1 MEIISLLHFKIL
13 NYFFYHLN
21 YNFLCLISCLFSSI
35 IHQSYISME
44 NGFKSVFFIYSKRN
58 RYYLYRAIYNI
69 LFGLHI
75 YRAEAS
81 PLFALALAFITA
93 IVIILY
99 FTWMSSKHDNCQNN
113 KTNVFGGSR
122 GKERDCEVCSEV
134 KHERFQTGC
143 DTVSF
148 GSAQIKRPFSP
159 RKHPPKSSSPLSALF
174 FWTSPRSKVRK
185 VWDDSWSTRVKH
197 TVSVTES
204 SKRTARGVFTAPFS
218 QSLWCL
224 ALVSFTSW
232 FMVRRSGLSHHNRGL
247 SSMAAFHSYTVA

>member
-1 MEIISLLHFKIL
+1 MYFYFNHKSSL
-13 NYFFYHLN
+13 YFYGKQIKFGL
-21 YNFLCLISCLFSSI
+21 
-35 IHQSYISME
+35 
-44 NGFKSVFFIYSKRN
+44 FIYSKLN

-148 GSAQIKRPFSP
+148 GSAQIKSPFSP
-159 RKHPPKSSSPLSALF
+159 RTPPAALPPHSGPPKSSSPLNALF
-174 FWTSPRSKVRK
+174 FERLSRSKVRK
-185 VWDDSWSTRVKH
+185 VWDDSWSTRVKRS
-197 TVSVTES
+197 VAVTES
-204 SKRTARGVFTAPFS
+204 YKRAARGVFTAPLS

-224 ALVSFTSW
+224 TLVSFTSW